1 MSRNSYI
8 ESLVYFHFR
17 SFDHCVVV
25 EVFFLTAATGKW
37 YAKKGDIA
45 THGKSK
51 IFFVLIAINP
61 NIPKILCCTFR
72 RKTSNFSGPE
82 SFLGTSTNIS
92 STTPEKILGFFLLL
106 LKLHFDWGFWTME
119 VHQSGFEKGAGKA
132 SP

>member
-1 MSRNSYI
+1 MYIKRFAVSRNSYI

-25 EVFFLTAATGKW
+25 VFFSTAATGKC

-51 IFFVLIAINP
+51 IFFVLISINP

-92 STTPEKILGFFLLL
+92 STTTILGFFLLL
-106 LKLHFDWGFWTME
+106 LKLHFE
-119 VHQSGFEKGAGKA
+119 
-132 SP
+132 